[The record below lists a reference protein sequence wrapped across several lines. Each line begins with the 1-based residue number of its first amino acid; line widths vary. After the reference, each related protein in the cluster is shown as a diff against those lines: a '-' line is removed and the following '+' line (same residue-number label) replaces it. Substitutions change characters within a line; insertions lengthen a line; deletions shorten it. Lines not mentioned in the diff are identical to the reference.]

1 MTHKVVVMSVS
12 VRDECECL
20 FDSNAPNLARRK
32 ISVNRREQ
40 ITLKLGRCLSFL
52 CYLRCIYLLL
62 LTYTGCENDCV
73 SFKVT
78 SDRGGRRVTPLTHE
92 VSACHVRRQRW
103 IWLADKCNQCSVC
116 VCACVCARLHF
127 WIRSLNLGHTRTIWK
142 AVESFPS
149 VSCCLFLLHHWCEEL
164 VLCYCCLPP
173 SFPIP
178 ESSSTWLSTQLQRT
192 HPSTPP
198 LRCVYIFLSGCVG
211 GWRGCIFFFF
221 FSVHPY
227 CPCVYIGSS
236 VCVISYFSPR
246 MHACRCKYDC
256 VPFVMS
262 VWSLWECV
270 CALVSV
276 RVRECSPRVAQQR
289 RGSGRPVWST

>member
-116 VCACVCARLHF
+116 VCVRACVRVCISGSGL
-127 WIRSLNLGHTRTIWK
+127 WISVTLAQSERQSRASLRCP
-142 AVESFPS
+142 AAS
-149 VSCCLFLLHHWCEEL
+149 SCC
-164 VLCYCCLPP
+164 
-173 SFPIP
+173 I
-178 ESSSTWLSTQLQRT
+178 TGARN
-192 HPSTPP
+192 
-198 LRCVYIFLSGCVG
+198 
-211 GWRGCIFFFF
+211 
-221 FSVHPY
+221 
-227 CPCVYIGSS
+227 
-236 VCVISYFSPR
+236 
-246 MHACRCKYDC
+246 
-256 VPFVMS
+256 
-262 VWSLWECV
+262 
-270 CALVSV
+270 
-276 RVRECSPRVAQQR
+276 
-289 RGSGRPVWST
+289 